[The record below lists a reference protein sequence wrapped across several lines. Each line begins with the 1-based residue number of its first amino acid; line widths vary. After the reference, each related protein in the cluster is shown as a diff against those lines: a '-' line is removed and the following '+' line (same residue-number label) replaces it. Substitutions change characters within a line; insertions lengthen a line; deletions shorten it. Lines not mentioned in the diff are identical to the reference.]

1 MAIPLMWRNGLI
13 WSSYVPSPHTSPRSG
28 RCEWGASP
36 SDGTPRLWRPS
47 SKQMRLYFAAGERSS
62 SALEVRMEPEID
74 FDIPDDE
81 EAPDTERSPQWW
93 GEGE

>member
-1 MAIPLMWRNGLI
+1 
-13 WSSYVPSPHTSPRSG
+13 
-28 RCEWGASP
+28 
-36 SDGTPRLWRPS
+36 
-47 SKQMRLYFAAGERSS
+47 MRLYFAAGERSS